1 MEALE
6 KRAGTFATHTEH
18 TSAFTTV
25 HIIAAVIGIL
35 GAIAVAVTVV
45 MFCRKR
51 KSKTALKMKA
61 DIERNMIE
69 RIPTTTPVA
78 VDRFDQF
85 ATDFDP
91 TVTALQPPPEGQTMP
106 PPPPPSPAKL
116 SPMMQQYQLQLK
128 LLQVP
133 THHRAASS
141 SSSDSTQPLP
151 PPPYQP

>member
-25 HIIAAVIGIL
+25 HIIAAVIGVL
-35 GAIAVAVTVV
+35 GAIAVAVTVI

-69 RIPTTTPVA
+69 RIPTTTPVL

-91 TVTALQPPPEGQTMP
+91 TVTALRSLEGQTMSTP
-106 PPPPPSPAKL
+106 PPPPAKL

-133 THHRAASS
+133 THHRASS
-141 SSSDSTQPLP
+141 SSSAASNSSQHLP